1 MFFLKIHPTVLYTKF
16 VSIVTCTA
24 WLALKN
30 SILFYYDFLIYF
42 TIVFNSYLIEK
53 NLFFGSISKAVNIRN
68 NDGNNKIYHDERTK
82 DNEANQKSHCKHQ
95 CQSVFIIRVLNIA
108 VDSLPRF
115 KRFT

>member
-1 MFFLKIHPTVLYTKF
+1 MHVIFE
-16 VSIVTCTA
+16 VSKLHK
-24 WLALKN
+24 LADKKGL
-30 SILFYYDFLIYF
+30 D
-42 TIVFNSYLIEK
+42 V
-53 NLFFGSISKAVNIRN
+53 VNKYMDDPLCN

>member
-1 MFFLKIHPTVLYTKF
+1 MVVK
-16 VSIVTCTA
+16 
-24 WLALKN
+24 
-30 SILFYYDFLIYF
+30 
-42 TIVFNSYLIEK
+42 YLVDEHLLLC
-53 NLFFGSISKAVNIRN
+53 NRGQRMNIRN